1 MKSGKDCR
9 IVFVCSEAHQKAK
22 YDVMLAEQG
31 KSIPYDAESI
41 YNNTKLFQ
49 VCYSSMS
56 YTLWSSDFREY
67 KTMVKYFWDIGG
79 RGGGGIINGQSK

>member
-22 YDVMLAEQG
+22 FDVVLAEQG
-31 KSIPYDAESI
+31 KSTPYDATSI

-49 VCYSSMS
+49 VGTVLIYSRLRIVA
-56 YTLWSSDFREY
+56 YNTTY
-67 KTMVKYFWDIGG
+67 
-79 RGGGGIINGQSK
+79 